1 MGKLIIKSE
10 RKIQIQK
17 KPSVGISEEIYNKLK
32 NLSEETGYS
41 MTELTNRMI
50 EYAFNNLEV
59 I

>member
-17 KPSVGISEEIYNKLK
+17 KPSVGISEEMYNKLK

>member
-1 MGKLIIKSE
+1 MEKLIIKSE

-17 KPSVGISEEIYNKLK
+17 KPSVGISEEMYNKLK

-41 MTELTNRMI
+41 MTELSNRMI

>member
-1 MGKLIIKSE
+1 MEKLIIKSE
-10 RKIQIQK
+10 RKIQILK
-17 KPSVGISEEIYNKLK
+17 KPSVGISEEIYNRLK
-32 NLSEETGYS
+32 KLSEETGCS